1 MLNLMT
7 PPRECAIMAVGIA
20 DSLFFFHF
28 VHCSL
33 CIIITQSASI
43 PLLCCFTFLIIRV
56 PHLRNS
62 CLSLSLHT
70 YAQWFFFHYPIFFM
84 GHCRTF
90 VIFFNQFKIQLNPL
104 LSTVRFFLDRNYAI
118 SSDLLPFYGSNL
130 TQLLNIAGKKLYSLI
145 FPEKFTEV
153 LGKTKYLTSKYET
166 EKVSGN
172 SAENVWYWYIMG

>member
-1 MLNLMT
+1 MHYNNSVGEYSITMLFY
-7 PPRECAIMAVGIA
+7 
-20 DSLFFFHF
+20 FFNNKG
-28 VHCSL
+28 
-33 CIIITQSASI
+33 AS
-43 PLLCCFTFLIIRV
+43 FAKFL
-56 PHLRNS
+56 P
-62 CLSLSLHT
+62 LSLSSYLR
-70 YAQWFFFHYPIFFM
+70 AMILFSLSNFLGFM

-166 EKVSGN
+166 EKVSGK
-172 SAENVWYWYIMG
+172 SAENV